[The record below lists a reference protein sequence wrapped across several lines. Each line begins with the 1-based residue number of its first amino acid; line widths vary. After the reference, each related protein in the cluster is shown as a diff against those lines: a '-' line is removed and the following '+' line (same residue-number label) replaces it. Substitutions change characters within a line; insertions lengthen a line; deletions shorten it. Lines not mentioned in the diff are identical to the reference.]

1 MNDCPK
7 LWLKHYEHQTD
18 VPHPSFVDAY
28 ILTRAS
34 MAKSDPHGARGHRE
48 RRNPAHVAVIDSPRE
63 ETFQCSTYE
72 ESFGVAA
79 MSEEVHFYDLED
91 PSSVGG
97 TSLMVLEPPP
107 EPQLESLDELV
118 TPTRID
124 IPNHLIYMNKGQG
137 RYIVDVVVDGVPCK
151 ALIDSGAGVTGISKD
166 FYSRSAIP
174 TRPSPLRPMAC
185 RSVTGE
191 VMNTTQLLKD
201 VSFTLGGF
209 HSKESFLLLPISRAY
224 ETLIGM
230 DFMVRNKMIVNCDPQ
245 AMCHLSLVSTR
256 PAHDIASILPM
267 WSEDCGVLDGVHGS

>member
-1 MNDCPK
+1 M
-7 LWLKHYEHQTD
+7 
-18 VPHPSFVDAY
+18 
-28 ILTRAS
+28 
-34 MAKSDPHGARGHRE
+34 
-48 RRNPAHVAVIDSPRE
+48 
-63 ETFQCSTYE
+63 
-72 ESFGVAA
+72 
-79 MSEEVHFYDLED
+79 
-91 PSSVGG
+91 
-97 TSLMVLEPPP
+97 
-107 EPQLESLDELV
+107 
-118 TPTRID
+118 
-124 IPNHLIYMNKGQG
+124 
-137 RYIVDVVVDGVPCK
+137 DVVVDGVPCK

-224 ETLIGM
+224 EILIGM
-230 DFMVRNKMIVNCDPQ
+230 DFMIRNKMIVNCDPQ

-267 WSEDCGVLDGVHGS
+267 WSEDCGVLDGVYDLCSLDPGNNTLPPKSPRLPVSDPFYDPHRSRARGHPLYHPRGVERARERHISCTV